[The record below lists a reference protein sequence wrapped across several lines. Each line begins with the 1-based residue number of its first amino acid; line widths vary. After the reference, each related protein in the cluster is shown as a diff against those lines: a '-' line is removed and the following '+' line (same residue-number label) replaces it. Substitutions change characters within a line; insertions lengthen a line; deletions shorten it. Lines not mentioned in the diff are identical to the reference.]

1 MYYALM
7 LYIMSG
13 DINVDKMVAYYNSKA
28 QCEAAQEQL
37 EYMATNGL
45 RLKIKCLSILPNPPD
60 ELKPFN
66 QYAIIIASY
75 DGYRALMKPQRID
88 TRQDM
93 KSCENSIAT
102 AKNKVINE
110 PMRYIGICIPEVKK

>member
-37 EYMATNGL
+37 EYMSTKGL
-45 RLKIKCLSILPNPPD
+45 RLKTKCSMMIPD
-60 ELKPFN
+60 SSHELEPFN

-75 DGYRALMKPQRID
+75 DGYRALMKPKRID